1 VLKNLGAI
9 ESGKNTHKPLTD
21 TENAIAEYADSMIRR
36 GETLGEI
43 VAYLRSHGL
52 PKLTEKQLEDWLKRP
67 PRESSHAEDP
77 FGGERDEIRR
87 AEKMESKMRQAAET
101 IPGAAEVLG
110 LNAFGQVIEENGTA
124 AAQEV
129 LRGFVHFMLDELET
143 AHESLIVTSIPIPKG
158 GRYELWDFNG
168 SRCTRGSAT
177 AIFSA
182 SGDIVRIEHM
192 TRPYRK
198 PRQRKRCVELP
209 VRKWTIQFKCDTHA
223 MLQRLIQVILTFLPN
238 RHAPR
243 TQAELAHLMG
253 RTKQA
258 ISHQRLLIVDR
269 VVQRTGARAGF
280 HGIRN
285 LRRKGKAVGRGNQHA
300 STIKASA

>member
-1 VLKNLGAI
+1 VLKNLGAV

-36 GETLGEI
+36 GETLAEI
-43 VAYLRSHGL
+43 VVYLRSHGL
-52 PKLTEKQLEDWLKRP
+52 PKLTERQLEDWLKRP

-87 AEKMESKMRQAAET
+87 AEKMEAKMRQAAES

-110 LNAFGQVIEENGTA
+110 LNAFGQVIAENGTE

-143 AHESLIVTSIPIPKG
+143 AHELLVTTSIAIPKG
-158 GRYELWDFNG
+158 GRYEVWDYRDTRT
-168 SRCTRGSAT
+168 SRGSTT
-177 AIFSA
+177 AVFSA
-182 SGDIVRIEHM
+182 AGDIVRIEHM
-192 TRPYRK
+192 TRPKRRR
-198 PRQRKRCVELP
+198 PRLRNRTLVLD

-238 RHAPR
+238 RHAPL

-269 VVQRTGARAGF
+269 VIQRTGARAGF

-285 LRRKGKAVGRGNQHA
+285 LRRKRAG
-300 STIKASA
+300 

>member
-1 VLKNLGAI
+1 LTTAK
-9 ESGKNTHKPLTD
+9 LTD
-21 TENAIAEYADSMIRR
+21 HEAAIAEYADNMLRR
-36 GETLGEI
+36 GGTLGEI
-43 VAYLRSHGL
+43 VIYLRSNGL
-52 PKLTEKQLEDWLKRP
+52 PKLTERQLEDWLKRP
-67 PRESSHAEDP
+67 NREPSHTEDP

-87 AEKMESKMRQAAET
+87 ADKMEAKMRQAAET

-110 LNAFGQVIEENGTA
+110 LNAFGQVIAENGTE

-143 AHESLIVTSIPIPKG
+143 AHESLTITSIPIPKG
-158 GRYELWDFNG
+158 GRYELWDYHG
-168 SRCTRGSAT
+168 ARTTRASAT
-177 AIFSA
+177 AIFDA

-192 TRPYRK
+192 TRP
-198 PRQRKRCVELP
+198 KRPARMKGRGMILD
-209 VRKWTIQFKCDTHA
+209 VRKWTMEFKCDTHA

-238 RHAPR
+238 RHAPL

-269 VVQRTGARAGF
+269 VRERTGARAGF

-285 LRRKGKAVGRGNQHA
+285 LRRKGKPGGRGNQQP
-300 STIKASA
+300 STIKVSA